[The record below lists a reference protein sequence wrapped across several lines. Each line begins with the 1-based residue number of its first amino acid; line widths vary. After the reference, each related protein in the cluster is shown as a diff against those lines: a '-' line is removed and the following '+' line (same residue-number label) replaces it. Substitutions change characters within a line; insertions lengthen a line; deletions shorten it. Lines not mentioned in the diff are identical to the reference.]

1 MCFRHN
7 NQEAFAIWKSLLVAG
22 IVALSAFA
30 LAPGA
35 EAHSRTN
42 SGFTLYFGV
51 PFYSY
56 QVGPGWRYHDGY
68 GWYDYGRYGDF
79 RRHHRANRLTCNQAR
94 RLVDRSGFDRVRVVA
109 CAGRTRT
116 FRALNRKGNHV
127 TVYVNS
133 RSGAI
138 WH

>member
-1 MCFRHN
+1 ML
-7 NQEAFAIWKSLLVAG
+7 KSLLVAG
-22 IVALSAFA
+22 SVALSAFA
-30 LAPGA
+30 LAPAA

-42 SGFTLYFGV
+42 AGFSLYFGV

-56 QVGPGWRYHDGY
+56 RVGPGWRYYDGY

-79 RRHHRANRLTCNQAR
+79 RRHHRGNRLTCNEAR
-94 RLVDRSGFDRVRVVA
+94 RLVDRSGFDRVRVVE
-109 CAGRTRT
+109 CAGRTYT
-116 FRALNRKGNHV
+116 FRAVNRKGNRV

-138 WH
+138 WR